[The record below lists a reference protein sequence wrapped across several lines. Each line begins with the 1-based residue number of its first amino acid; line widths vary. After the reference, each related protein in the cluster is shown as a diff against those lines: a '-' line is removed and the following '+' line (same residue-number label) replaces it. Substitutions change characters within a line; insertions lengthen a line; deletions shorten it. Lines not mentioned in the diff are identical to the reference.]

1 MKAVQ
6 GDPNWNLVTD
16 TYI

>member
-16 TYI
+16 T